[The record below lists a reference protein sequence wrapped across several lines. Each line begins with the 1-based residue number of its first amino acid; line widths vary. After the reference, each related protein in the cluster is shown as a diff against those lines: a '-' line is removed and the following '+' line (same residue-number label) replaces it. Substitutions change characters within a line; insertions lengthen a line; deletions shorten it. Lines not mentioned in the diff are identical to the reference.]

1 MSDTGLVMPD
11 LVGIRRSVRHGIDSA
26 VLSLLRIGIDLGR
39 IVLESAGP
47 GEPAGTVVSQTP
59 APGAV
64 LTPVSRVVLRVGGS
78 GALDLMPFPLR
89 DESDT
94 ELRGDRLFA
103 IFDNPAL
110 KLGFYLRHGGAYLAL
125 HADEPITARRWL
137 EDLFL
142 ISVDPWPAARWHA
155 LARLVPRLHALAGT
169 TSAVRIAMVAL
180 FDLAVAEVR
189 VTQGVIPLDGGGAIR
204 LGERG
209 GRLGFDA
216 VLGTGLV
223 GDAHVAITFGPVS
236 LDTWR
241 RHFTSELTAQR
252 RALYPL
258 LLPAHLS
265 MSVSERWRVGNA
277 ATGATL
283 GDEAAPALL
292 GVNAYLG
299 TLPDRRAA

>member
-1 MSDTGLVMPD
+1 MPD
-11 LVGIRRSVRHGIDSA
+11 LVGIRRSVRHGVDSA
-26 VLSLLRIGIDLGR
+26 VLSLLRIGIDLSR

-47 GEPAGTVVSQTP
+47 GEPAGTVVWQTP

-64 LTPVSRVVLRVGGS
+64 LNPVSRVVLRVGGS
-78 GALDLMPFPLR
+78 GGLDLMPFPLR

-110 KLGFYLRHGGAYLAL
+110 KLGFYLRHGGAYLTL
-125 HADEPITARRWL
+125 HADEPVTARRWL

-142 ISVDPWPAARWHA
+142 ISAEPWPAARWHA
-155 LARLVPRLHALAGT
+155 LARLVPRLHALGGT
-169 TSAVRIAMVAL
+169 TSAVRVAMVAVFEL
-180 FDLAVAEVR
+180 PADEVR
-189 VTQGVIPLDGGGAIR
+189 VTQGVVALDAAGILQ
-204 LGERG
+204 LGERN

-216 VLGTGLV
+216 MLGGGII
-223 GDAHVAITFGPVS
+223 GDAHVEITFGPVTLES
-236 LDTWR
+236 WR
-241 RHFTSELTAQR
+241 RHFTSEAAAER

-265 MSVSERWRVGNA
+265 MSVSERWRVGDSSD
-277 ATGATL
+277 GAKL
-283 GDEAAPALL
+283 GDGNAPAVL

-299 TLPDRRAA
+299 ASPIRRAA

>member
-1 MSDTGLVMPD
+1 MPD
-11 LVGIRRSVRHGIDSA
+11 LVGIRRSVRHGVDSA

-47 GEPAGTVVSQTP
+47 GEATGTVVSQSP
-59 APGAV
+59 APGAL

-89 DESDT
+89 DESDS

-142 ISVDPWPAARWHA
+142 IPADPWPPARWHA
-155 LARLVPRLHALAGT
+155 VARLIPRLHALGGT
-169 TSAVRIAMVAL
+169 TSAVRVAMIAM
-180 FDLAVAEVR
+180 FDLPVHDVR
-189 VTQGVIPLDGGGAIR
+189 VTQDVIPFVSGGAIR
-204 LGERG
+204 LGERN

-216 VLGTGLV
+216 TLGSGIV
-223 GDAHVAITFGPVS
+223 GDAHVEITFGPVTLES
-236 LDTWR
+236 WR
-241 RHFTSELTAQR
+241 QHFTVEAAAER

-265 MSVSERWRVGNA
+265 MSVSERWRVGDSA
-277 ATGATL
+277 SGAKL
-283 GDEAAPALL
+283 GDGTAPALL

-299 TLPDRRAA
+299 TLPLRRAA

>member
-1 MSDTGLVMPD
+1 MLVMPD
-11 LVGIRRSVRHGIDSA
+11 LVGIRRSVRHGVDSA
-26 VLSLLRIGIDLGR
+26 VLSLLRIGIDLSR

-47 GEPAGTVVSQTP
+47 GESAGTVVSQTP

-64 LTPVSRVVLRVGGS
+64 LSPVSRVVLRVGGS

-125 HADEPITARRWL
+125 HADEPVTARRWL

-142 ISVDPWPAARWHA
+142 IAADPWPPARWHA
-155 LARLVPRLHALAGT
+155 LARLVPRLHALGGT
-169 TSAVRIAMVAL
+169 TSAVRVAMAAV
-180 FDLAVAEVR
+180 FDLPVDQVR
-189 VTQGVIPLDGGGAIR
+189 VTQGVVALEAAGTLQ
-204 LGERG
+204 LGERN

-216 VLGTGLV
+216 MLGGGIV
-223 GDAHVAITFGPVS
+223 GDAHVEITFGPVT
-236 LDTWR
+236 LERWH
-241 RHFTSELTAQR
+241 RHFTVEAAAER

-265 MSVSERWRVGNA
+265 MSVSERWRVGDSA
-277 ATGATL
+277 DGATL
-283 GDEAAPALL
+283 GDGTAPALL

-299 TLPDRRAA
+299 TVPVRRAA